1 MKTFTK
7 ISSLLLGI
15 VALIHLLRLITHFQV
30 SVFNTEVPLWL
41 NAAGVLIASVLS
53 LGLWKESRT

>member
-15 VALIHLLRLITHFQV
+15 VALIHLLRLITHFQL
-30 SVFNTEVPLWL
+30 SIFNAEVPLWL
-41 NAAGVLIASVLS
+41 NVAGVLIASALS
-53 LGLWKESRT
+53 LGLWKESKA

>member
-15 VALIHLLRLITHFQV
+15 VAIIHLLRLVTHFQL
-30 SVFNTEVPLWL
+30 SVFNTEIPLWL
-41 NAAGVLIASVLS
+41 NVAGVIIASVLS
-53 LGLWKESRT
+53 LGLWKESKA